1 MIRLRFLL
9 LGAGASLALGLAACG
24 NGAPES
30 SSSGGGSGGACP
42 GTASASSSG
51 SPDVSVQATD
61 ALQFAP
67 NTATVKVGQVI
78 QWKNTGSVLH
88 NITFS
93 QSCLTDGAF
102 QPGGTWSIKF
112 TQAGSYDY
120 QCTIHPGMT
129 AKLTV
134 TS

>member
-1 MIRLRFLL
+1 MTRLRLLL

-24 NGAPES
+24 NGAPEAS
-30 SSSGGGSGGACP
+30 GSGGGGGAPCP
-42 GTASASSSG
+42 GTASASAG
-51 SPDVSVQATD
+51 TADANVSATD
-61 ALQFAP
+61 QLQFTP
-67 NTATVKVGQVI
+67 NTTTVKVGQTVL
-78 QWKNTGSVLH
+78 WKNTGSVLH
-88 NITFS
+88 NITFG
-93 QSCLTDGAF
+93 QGCLNDGAF

-134 TS
+134 SS

>member
-1 MIRLRFLL
+1 MIRLRCLL

-24 NGAPES
+24 NGAPEAS
-30 SSSGGGSGGACP
+30 GTGGGGSCP
-42 GTASASSSG
+42 GTASASAG
-51 SPDVSVQATD
+51 TADANVAATD
-61 ALQFAP
+61 QLTFAP
-67 NTATVKVGQVI
+67 NTTTVKVGQIVL
-78 QWKNTGSVLH
+78 WKNTGSVLH
-88 NITFS
+88 NITFG
-93 QSCLTDGAF
+93 QTCLNDGAF

-112 TQAGSYDY
+112 TTAGSYDY

>member
-1 MIRLRFLL
+1 MNRLRLLL

-24 NGAPES
+24 NGAPVA
-30 SSSGGGSGGACP
+30 SGGGGGGACP
-42 GTASASSSG
+42 GTASASAGTADASVSG
-51 SPDVSVQATD
+51 TD
-61 ALQFAP
+61 QLQFTP
-67 NTATVKVGQVI
+67 NTTTVKVGQTVL
-78 QWKNTGSVLH
+78 WKNTGTVLH
-88 NITFS
+88 NITFG
-93 QSCLTDGAF
+93 QGCLTDGAF

-112 TQAGSYDY
+112 TQAGTYDY

>member
-24 NGAPES
+24 NGAPEAS
-30 SSSGGGSGGACP
+30 GTGGGGSCP
-42 GTASASSSG
+42 GTASASAG
-51 SPDVSVQATD
+51 TADANVSATD
-61 ALQFAP
+61 QLQFTP
-67 NTATVKVGQVI
+67 NTTTVKVGQTVL
-78 QWKNTGSVLH
+78 WKNTGTVLH
-88 NITFS
+88 NITFGT
-93 QSCLTDGAF
+93 SCLSDGAF

-112 TQAGSYDY
+112 STAGSYDY

>member
-24 NGAPES
+24 NGAPEAS
-30 SSSGGGSGGACP
+30 GSSGGGSCP
-42 GTASASSSG
+42 GTASATAGTADSN
-51 SPDVSVQATD
+51 VSATD
-61 ALQFAP
+61 ALQFTP
-67 NTATVKVGQVI
+67 NTTTVKVGQTVL
-78 QWKNTGSVLH
+78 WKNTGTVLH
-88 NITFS
+88 NITFG
-93 QSCLTDGAF
+93 QTCLNDGAF

-112 TQAGSYDY
+112 STAGSYAY

>member
-24 NGAPES
+24 NGAPEAS
-30 SSSGGGSGGACP
+30 GTGGGGSCP
-42 GTASASSSG
+42 GTASASAGTADSN
-51 SPDVSVQATD
+51 VSATD
-61 ALQFAP
+61 QLQFTP
-67 NTATVKVGQVI
+67 NTTTVKVGQTVL
-78 QWKNTGSVLH
+78 WKNTGTVLH
-88 NITFS
+88 NITFG
-93 QSCLTDGAF
+93 QSCLNDGAF

-112 TQAGSYDY
+112 STAGSYDY

>member
-24 NGAPES
+24 NGAPEAS
-30 SSSGGGSGGACP
+30 GTGGGGSCP
-42 GTASASSSG
+42 GTASASAGTADSN
-51 SPDVSVQATD
+51 VSATD
-61 ALQFAP
+61 QLQFTP
-67 NTATVKVGQVI
+67 NTTTVKVGQTVL
-78 QWKNTGSVLH
+78 WKNTGTVLH
-88 NITFS
+88 NITFG
-93 QSCLTDGAF
+93 QSCLNDGAF

-112 TQAGSYDY
+112 STAGAYDY